1 MIVLSDKYSLFI
13 KINDELF
20 DDKKGNFVSLT
31 IHESLNQ
38 AVPTF
43 VLDLTDTGYLLDR
56 GYLYD
61 GARVKIAVATGVR
74 EVVSEDEYMEF
85 LLQNVT
91 LHFAGDRNVIRLKG
105 ILDAPRYIINAARY
119 SVKGTSCDVALEIA
133 NRAEM
138 SFDGDTSN
146 DLQVWINPGMTN
158 YRFLQRTAS
167 HAYNNERSCY
177 VFGVTRKKIL
187 RYYNLDRRIEK
198 PVVWHIYHGDIKY
211 SKKEPN
217 SFSVE
222 EIRPVISSGVENK
235 FFGYGVEAH
244 HFDVTSG
251 VPSTLSYSTINP
263 STRYT
268 NLNRDL
274 TTPSKIVKLPI
285 GSGNTHPQYDKA
297 LIQNTRIRSWY
308 STKVET
314 STTNPFQVDILDRVE
329 LFSHVNDEGFEPT
342 HSGNYFVDRK
352 VILIDEGVQVAKFS
366 MTREGHNSPAELTQ
380 VYG

>member
-13 KINDELF
+13 KINDDLF
-20 DDKKGNFVSLT
+20 DDTKGNFVSLT

-43 VLDLTDTGYLLDR
+43 SLDIADTGYLLDR
-56 GYLYD
+56 GHLYD
-61 GARVKIAVATGVR
+61 GAKIKIALATGVR

-91 LHFAGDRNVIRLKG
+91 LHFTGDRNVFRLKG
-105 ILDAPRYIINAARY
+105 ILDAPEYIIHAARY
-119 SVKGTSCDVALEIA
+119 AVNGTSCDVALEIA
-133 NRAEM
+133 NRSEM

-146 DLQVWINPGMTN
+146 DLQIWINPGMTN
-158 YRFLQRTAS
+158 YRFLQRTAA
-167 HAYNNERSCY
+167 HAYNSEKSCY
-177 VFGVTRKKIL
+177 VFGVTRKKLL
-187 RYYNLDRRIEK
+187 RYYNLDRRIAK
-198 PVVWHIYHGDIKY
+198 PVVWHIYHGDIRG
-211 SKKEPN
+211 SKKEADT
-217 SFSVE
+217 FSVE

-244 HFDVTSG
+244 QFDVASG
-251 VPSTLSYSTINP
+251 IPSTISYSQINP

-274 TTPSKIVKLPI
+274 TKPSKVLKLPI
-285 GSGNTHPQYDKA
+285 GSGNTHSNYDKA
-297 LIQNTRIRSWY
+297 LVQNTRIRSWY
-308 STKVET
+308 STKIET

-329 LFSHVNDEGFEPT
+329 LFSHVLPDGHEPT

-352 VILIDEGVQVAKFS
+352 VTFIDEGVQFAKFS
-366 MTREGHNSPAELTQ
+366 LTREGHNSDAQITQ